1 MQIDMLADVSRD
13 GPLADISRSERHLRF
28 SNRQQ
33 SGLQCQ
39 RRRRAETERFIAQAA
54 SDSFVPLPSLTGT
67 AAPAACGGQ
76 VSFRSFSC
84 RFYLIS
90 LSTRMRID
98 IGTAPTA
105 KKTNEIATGQA
116 DYSRSEPCIAAK
128 PGRFIFD
135 RSSRFCLPVHGRFVP
150 ESGLEAWGATS
161 RRRVEVGQPSVIQ
174 APQTG
179 SFDLLQHVSLSWAQL
194 GRTVLQ

>member
-1 MQIDMLADVSRD
+1 MRFEMLADVSRV

-90 LSTRMRID
+90 SSTRMRID

-116 DYSRSEPCIAAK
+116 VYSRSGPCIAAK
-128 PGRFIFD
+128 ASRSCPVRVIRDRGR
-135 RSSRFCLPVHGRFVP
+135 RSHTTVHVRFAP
-150 ESGLEAWGATS
+150 ERWGNRPA
-161 RRRVEVGQPSVIQ
+161 
-174 APQTG
+174 
-179 SFDLLQHVSLSWAQL
+179 SL
-194 GRTVLQ
+194 